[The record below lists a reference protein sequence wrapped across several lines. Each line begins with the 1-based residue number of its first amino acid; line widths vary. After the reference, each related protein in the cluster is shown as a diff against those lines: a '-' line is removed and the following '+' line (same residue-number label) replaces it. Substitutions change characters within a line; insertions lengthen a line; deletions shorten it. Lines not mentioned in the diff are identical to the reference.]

1 MSPREPEPP
10 PVGEEIHLPVSSLLP
25 VGVAV
30 GVTLTIVG
38 LTVTPIFTV
47 VGVVLTVV
55 LVVRW
60 IRGTR
65 REIGELPTE
74 HR

>member
-1 MSPREPEPP
+1 VSPREPEPP
-10 PVGEEIHLPVSSLLP
+10 PVGEEIHLSRPSLLP
-25 VGVAV
+25 VGVAI
-30 GVTLTIVG
+30 GIALAIVG
-38 LTVTPIFTV
+38 LTVTPILTV
-47 VGVVLTVV
+47 VGAVLTLV

-60 IRGTR
+60 IRDTR